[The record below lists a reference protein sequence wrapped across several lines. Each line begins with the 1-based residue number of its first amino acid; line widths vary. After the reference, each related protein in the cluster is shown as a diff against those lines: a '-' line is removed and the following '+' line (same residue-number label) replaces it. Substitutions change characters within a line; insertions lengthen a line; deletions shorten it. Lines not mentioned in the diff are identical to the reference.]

1 MMSLVAVGVLILSA
15 LSILCF
21 AAYKIRAKSFEVS
34 TSVGKIA
41 SFSIKIISADAE
53 SCESARDRIELLG
66 RDALTSAG
74 DEVSL
79 PNGPLSITGWATH
92 AMVREIRRMLTA
104 SLGRTARRRA

>member
-1 MMSLVAVGVLILSA
+1 MVSFQA
-15 LSILCF
+15 LPTCF
-21 AAYKIRAKSFEVS
+21 ASYKIRAKSFEVS

-53 SCESARDRIELLG
+53 SCESARDCIELLS

-79 PNGPLSITGWATH
+79 PNGPLVPPLIRDLKAVAERPHDGFGASA
-92 AMVREIRRMLTA
+92 REH
-104 SLGRTARRRA
+104 RTVDCDWLPPTQ